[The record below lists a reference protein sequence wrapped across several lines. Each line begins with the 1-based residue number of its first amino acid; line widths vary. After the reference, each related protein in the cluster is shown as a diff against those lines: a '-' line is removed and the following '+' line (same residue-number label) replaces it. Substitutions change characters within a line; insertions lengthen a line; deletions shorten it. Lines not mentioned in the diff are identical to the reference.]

1 MVCYCLTLWWL
12 PLPFACF
19 GQSESFTPEVDGSH
33 CGLVRSEYLWYIMW
47 FLIILFQFPGVA
59 SLLYGSYSFFLGECL
74 PMIGSGGC
82 RMWGFT
88 TSPASS
94 LGSYRFGG

>member
-33 CGLVRSEYLWYIMW
+33 CGLVRSEYLWYIVW
-47 FLIILFQFPGVA
+47 FLFVLFQFPGVA
-59 SLLYGSYSFFLGECL
+59 SLLYGSYSFFWV
-74 PMIGSGGC
+74 SV
-82 RMWGFT
+82 
-88 TSPASS
+88 S
-94 LGSYRFGG
+94 L